1 MFDIGFWELGVIAV
15 LGLIVLG
22 PERLPGALRTVIGW
36 IRSVRSMATNV
47 KEEISQELH
56 IHELQQN
63 LKKAEEQGMSN
74 LAPDLQRS
82 VDELKSAAESVQRPY
97 QTDAT
102 ADSTP
107 PSQQSNSEQPS
118 PTKSP
123 RDDG

>member
-36 IRSVRSMATNV
+36 IRSVRAMATNV
-47 KEEISQELH
+47 KDEISQELH

-63 LKKAEEQGMSN
+63 LKKAEQQGMDN
-74 LAPDLQRS
+74 LSPDLQRS

-97 QTDAT
+97 QADVSADRQAQQSAT
-102 ADSTP
+102 TP
-107 PSQQSNSEQPS
+107 PQ
-118 PTKSP
+118 TKSP